1 MTEQKLYE
9 IALTLIPYIG
19 VVNGKKLVAY
29 CGGAEAVFCENKN
42 ALRQISGIHENV
54 INGIDSKEVMTRAEE
69 EMMFI
74 EKNGIK
80 PLFYLDK
87 DYPKRLQHC
96 HDSPMMLY
104 YKGNADLNAE
114 KTVGIVG
121 TRNITDYGRYVVEKL
136 IEDLATDNVMII
148 SGLAYGVD
156 AAAHRAALKYDLAT
170 VGVLGHGMQ
179 TIYPAENRKLSTNM
193 IEKGGILTEFVSG
206 TQPDRENFP
215 KRNRIVAGMI
225 DCLVV
230 IESAL
235 KGGAMIT
242 AEIANSY
249 DREVFAMPGRVGD
262 IYSEGCNQLIKTN
275 KANLLVNAADIRYV
289 MRWDVDTKV
298 VAKQMRLFRDFS
310 EDEKKVMD
318 VFAKNSVVHVD
329 DIIIG
334 TDLSPSKIASILLS
348 LEFDGVLTALPGKRY
363 QKL

>member
-42 ALRQISGIHENV
+42 ALRQISGIHEN
-54 INGIDSKEVMTRAEE
+54 IIKGIDSKEVMTRAEE

-249 DREVFAMPGRVGD
+249 DREVFAMPGKVGD

-318 VFAKNSVVHVD
+318 VFAENNVVHID

>member
-318 VFAKNSVVHVD
+318 VFAKNSVVHID